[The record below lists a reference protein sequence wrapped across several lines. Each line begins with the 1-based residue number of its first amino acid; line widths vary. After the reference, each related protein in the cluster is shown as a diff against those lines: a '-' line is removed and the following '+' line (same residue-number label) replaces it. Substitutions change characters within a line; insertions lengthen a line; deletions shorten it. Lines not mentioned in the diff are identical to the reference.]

1 MTTHADPEG
10 TLARWFAIDADSCF
24 GVFTGAYAAWP
35 CSVFEDYAAVSAAD
49 EFLDS
54 AVPVTD
60 GVLSAGYPA
69 GVDPTFPLREAACG
83 LYSFNANLGFGG
95 ATIYFLEASPRRPLV
110 VQEAP
115 PVLRRAANLVVL
127 QGLRF
132 ADTVQLDLA
141 AWVPTVKGSG

>member
-1 MTTHADPEG
+1 
-10 TLARWFAIDADSCF
+10 
-24 GVFTGAYAAWP
+24 
-35 CSVFEDYAAVSAAD
+35 
-49 EFLDS
+49 
-54 AVPVTD
+54 
-60 GVLSAGYPA
+60 
-69 GVDPTFPLREAACG
+69 
-83 LYSFNANLGFGG
+83 
-95 ATIYFLEASPRRPLV
+95 LEASPRRPLV